1 MIPKRLPNLC
11 AAAVRTAWQVSI
23 THNGTTWNATFTKH
37 GPHRTNTVWLLWHE
51 GVLRESR
58 INDHP
63 TPYTQCT
70 RLIRS
75 PEGATS

>member
-1 MIPKRLPNLC
+1 MIPRALSRLVTDALTNGWSVHLVPYPTVQEVHAEFELRGVLTVEMDW
-11 AAAVRTAWQVSI
+11 ADGRI
-23 THNGTTWNATFTKH
+23 TYTEINGT
-37 GPHRTNTVWLLWHE
+37 
-51 GVLRESR
+51 
-58 INDHP
+58 P